1 MYAGV
6 CVCVCV
12 VTVTCS
18 AISVSSSSS
27 ETELV
32 VQSLD
37 IPLVLTTSF
46 AFINRT
52 VSELPS
58 ALMPIQS
65 QLNNFIFMSLVYVM
79 IL

>member
-1 MYAGV
+1 M
-6 CVCVCV
+6 

-37 IPLVLTTSF
+37 IPLVLNTSF

-58 ALMPIQS
+58 AFMPIQS
-65 QLNNFIFMSLVYVM
+65 QLNNFIFMSVVYVV

>member
-1 MYAGV
+1 
-6 CVCVCV
+6 V

-37 IPLVLTTSF
+37 IPLVLNTSF

-65 QLNNFIFMSLVYVM
+65 QLNNFIFMSVVYVV
-79 IL
+79 LPSVL

>member
-1 MYAGV
+1 MYAG
-6 CVCVCV
+6 VCV

-37 IPLVLTTSF
+37 IPLVLNTLF

>member
-1 MYAGV
+1 M
-6 CVCVCV
+6 

-37 IPLVLTTSF
+37 IPLVLNTSF

-65 QLNNFIFMSLVYVM
+65 QLNNFIFMSVVYVV
-79 IL
+79 LPSVL

>member
-1 MYAGV
+1 
-6 CVCVCV
+6 VCV

-37 IPLVLTTSF
+37 IPLILNTSF